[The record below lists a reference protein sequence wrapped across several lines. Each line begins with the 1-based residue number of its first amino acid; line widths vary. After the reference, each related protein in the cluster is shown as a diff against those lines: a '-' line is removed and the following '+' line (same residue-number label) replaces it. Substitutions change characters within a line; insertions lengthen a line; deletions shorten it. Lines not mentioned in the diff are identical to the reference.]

1 MNKISRRP
9 NREEI
14 KKTRKEAK
22 KAQKAL
28 RNALESEGM
37 KPFAHSAISNC
48 KCRYE
53 NVEEETAARTEIVT
67 DQVRIFQSQLP
78 LLLKR
83 LSKIPDPRNPKKL
96 KHKMTVLML
105 YGILCFVYQM
115 ASRREANREMTRPHV
130 HEKSEDVFS

>member
-67 DQVRIFQSQLP
+67 DQVWGVQKRSFRPIFFAEFL
-78 LLLKR
+78 
-83 LSKIPDPRNPKKL
+83 DP
-96 KHKMTVLML
+96 
-105 YGILCFVYQM
+105 
-115 ASRREANREMTRPHV
+115 SRKN
-130 HEKSEDVFS
+130 S